1 LLAMI
6 EQTVLE
12 QQRAMRWHRRHQER
26 MTPRR
31 LLRESDQVLT
41 WLEECL
47 VENLR
52 FVPGWVMP
60 RLVTLLSQA
69 DPCLPRELGSERRPE
84 HLMEFVYRAQER
96 LMEESVRARKP
107 APIIQLFG
115 R

>member
-1 LLAMI
+1 MI
-6 EQTVLE
+6 EQTVHE
-12 QQRAMRWHRRHQER
+12 QERATRWHRRHRER

-31 LLRESDQVLT
+31 LLRESDQLLF

-69 DPCLPRELGSERRPE
+69 DPRLPRELGSERRPE

-96 LMEESVRARKP
+96 LMEESVRA
-107 APIIQLFG
+107 AAG
-115 R
+115 ATTV